1 MNERE
6 LLAYELVKEFSIEGG
21 PGMSERL
28 HAARMAIQLETW
40 NREYS
45 LDLAHKA
52 LAAADAVMFSDEA
65 VERAAKV
72 IYQAAAKFAYENASW
87 DEVDPEAKEVWIQD
101 ARNVIAALKGAGD
114 E

>member
-1 MNERE
+1 MNE
-6 LLAYELVKEFSIEGG
+6 
-21 PGMSERL
+21 
-28 HAARMAIQLETW
+28 W
-40 NREYS
+40 EY
-45 LDLAHKA
+45 
-52 LAAADAVMFSDEA
+52 SDEA

-114 E
+114 D

>member
-6 LLAYELVKEFSIEGG
+6 Y
-21 PGMSERL
+21 
-28 HAARMAIQLETW
+28 
-40 NREYS
+40 
-45 LDLAHKA
+45 
-52 LAAADAVMFSDEA
+52 SDEA

-72 IYQAAAKFAYENASW
+72 IYQAAAKFAYENARW

-101 ARNVIAALKGAGD
+101 ALSVIAALKGAGD